1 MSFAFDLGE
10 DGILRI
16 VFRGDIDEAEVLAY
30 IEAYRTYLEK
40 ASAESPL
47 HTIIEASEVG
57 KASASVRRVFGTLF
71 QDVDPRSGKSAI
83 IGASRY
89 IRVLAGFVIKA
100 TGTKDLRLFQDETEA
115 IKWFQSE

>member
-1 MSFAFDLGE
+1 MSYSFELGA

-16 VFRGDIDEAEVLAY
+16 KFKGDIDEVEVRNYMAEY
-30 IEAYRTYLEK
+30 QTYLE
-40 ASAESPL
+40 AESVDKPL

-57 KASASVRRVFGTLF
+57 KASASVRRIFGTLF
-71 QDVDPRSGKSAI
+71 QDADPRSGRSAI

-100 TGTKDLRLFQDETEA
+100 TGTKDLRLFQTEA
-115 IKWFQSE
+115 EAMGWFHSE